1 METSPEF
8 DAPIPGMSLTHE
20 LGARPWQSPPQFPTV
35 EGAVEYYIERMTTEE
50 FKSQLF
56 DVLEMGV
63 SVTALVNTIQLAS
76 VMDGVH
82 TVDVGILVSPILMEF
97 IMLLADKAGV
107 KYTTGLE
114 DTKEPRKTLVLRS
127 LNKFR
132 EETDES
138 AEEEDRDIETV
149 NADTPE
155 EKPAMPT
162 GLMARRQ

>member
-35 EGAVEYYIERMTTEE
+35 EGAIEYYIERMTTEE

-114 DTKEPRKTLVLRS
+114 DTEEPRKTLVLKS

-132 EETDES
+132 EETDEPQ
-138 AEEEDRDIETV
+138 EDTDTETV
-149 NADTPE
+149 AADVPE

>member
-63 SVTALVNTIQLAS
+63 SVIALVNTIQLAS

-97 IMLLADKAGV
+97 IMLLADKAGI

-114 DTKEPRKTLVLRS
+114 DTTKEPRKTLVLRS

-138 AEEEDRDIETV
+138 AEEDTDTETV
-149 NADTPE
+149 AADVPK